1 MFRFLKHPNRRPR
14 TGDDQG
20 PEGAP
25 RATQFDNH
33 GLQRHAPGAAQQPAR
48 VGAGGYGP
56 RGARWPGETVPAG
69 GEGYMNAGLTVP
81 PLGGAIYT
89 GGMPWQ
95 QVTTVGATAHVHRIV
110 SGETMA
116 SVAATYYGPQG
127 GVRGLMSANPTA
139 QYGGPVGPNM
149 PITPGAN
156 IVVPPASGPGYSP
169 PGGVAGNGVGGGSIQ
184 VNQNHGTRARAL
196 HQSIS
201 TSRVSVIGSPMSSSI
216 PGVGGS
222 RGVGHGGGHR

>member
-25 RATQFDNH
+25 RPTKFENH
-33 GLQRHAPGAAQQPAR
+33 GLQRHAPGSAQQPGMA
-48 VGAGGYGP
+48 GAGGYGP
-56 RGARWPGETVPAG
+56 RGPRWPGETVPAG

-81 PLGGAIYT
+81 PLGGAVYT

-116 SVAATYYGPQG
+116 SIGATYYGPQG
-127 GVRGLMSANPTA
+127 SVRGLMSANPTA

-149 PITPGAN
+149 PLTPGAN
-156 IVVPPASGPGYSP
+156 IIVPPASGPGYAP
-169 PGGVAGNGVGGGSIQ
+169 PGGVAGNGVGGGSAAAGQ
-184 VNQNHGTRARAL
+184 SFASRARSI
-196 HQSIS
+196 HQGFG
-201 TSRVSVIGSPMSSSI
+201 TSRVSIVGQPMASSI
-216 PGVGGS
+216 PGANKGM
-222 RGVGHGGGHR
+222 GHGSSHR